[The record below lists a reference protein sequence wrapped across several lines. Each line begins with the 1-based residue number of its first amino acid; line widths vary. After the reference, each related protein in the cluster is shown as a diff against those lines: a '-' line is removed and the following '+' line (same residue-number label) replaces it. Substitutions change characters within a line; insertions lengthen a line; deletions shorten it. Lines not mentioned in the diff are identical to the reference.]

1 MICFYLETSLGID
14 VSSAYSLVESYSRD
28 RFYKLGFLFYPLV
41 LLLSTIGIETW
52 RTYFGN

>member
-14 VSSAYSLVESYSRD
+14 VFSAYSLVESYSRD
-28 RFYKLGFLFYPLV
+28 RFYKLGFPFYPLV